1 MKLYSLLYTNGL
13 CGVFDGL
20 DLIDEIKLKFINVNF
35 MVVEIE
41 VVSISAKMYVIPAK
55 ETEYPIYMTDSKEVA
70 EEKLKMYEKFGVA
83 ESIMIATLN
92 KLNPLVLEVL
102 SEL

>member
-1 MKLYSLLYTNGL
+1 
-13 CGVFDGL
+13 
-20 DLIDEIKLKFINVNF
+20 
-35 MVVEIE
+35 
-41 VVSISAKMYVIPAK
+41 
-55 ETEYPIYMTDSKEVA
+55 
-70 EEKLKMYEKFGVA
+70 MYEKFGVA

>member
-20 DLIDEIKLKFINVNF
+20 DLIEEIKLKFINVNF

-41 VVSISAKMYVIPAK
+41 VFSISAKMYIIPSK

-70 EEKLKMYEKFGVA
+70 EAKLKVYEKFGVA
-83 ESIMIATLN
+83 DCIIISTLN

-102 SEL
+102 NQL